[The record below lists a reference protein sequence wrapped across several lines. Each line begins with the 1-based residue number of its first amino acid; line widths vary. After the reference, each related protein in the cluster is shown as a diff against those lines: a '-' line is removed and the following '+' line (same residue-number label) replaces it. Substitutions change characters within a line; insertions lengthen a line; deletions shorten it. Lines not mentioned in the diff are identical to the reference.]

1 MTLEKAKEYI
11 SKKYKIIIIDVCDE
25 KKFLETFVKREK
37 YKKSMSNIKD
47 KYVLNTLTECL
58 FWNNQYNYLKC
69 AFYKIDNQNI

>member
-1 MTLEKAKEYI
+1 MITLKKAKEYI
-11 SKKYKIIIIDVCDE
+11 RKKYKIIIIDVCDE

-58 FWNNQYNYLKC
+58 FCSNQYNYLKC
-69 AFYKIDNQNI
+69 AFYKIDN